1 MTRWAR
7 GEAEIERMLKSGE
20 LQAVTGTA
28 ADGGPWL
35 TKAAATI
42 RTAECISP
50 SDPHSAYTLAYDA
63 ARFA

>member
-1 MTRWAR
+1 
-7 GEAEIERMLKSGE
+7 MLKSGE

-42 RTAECISP
+42 RTAEEAAKAISNVK
-50 SDPHSAYTLAYDA
+50 AIIDA
-63 ARFA
+63 ARKIMEHLGFFNLTT